1 MSGNGFDLTGLAEGV
16 MFNITGAGREL
27 LGWTRENSDDAFLAL
42 DLNNNGQIDNG
53 GELFGNFTQQPDPPR
68 GTEANGFAALA
79 VYDDNADGKINAS
92 DQIYSVLRLWTDRN
106 HNGVTDPD
114 ELQTLEKLGLKTLSL
129 NYEYSDRVDKFGN
142 EFRYRA
148 KVFDFGERQLGR
160 WAYDVFFVSGRPPRQ
175 RAGGALTQWPTN
187 NK

>member
-16 MFNITGAGREL
+16 MFNISGAGPEL

-53 GELFGNFTQQPDPPR
+53 GELFGNFTQQPDPPG

-79 VYDDNADGKINAS
+79 VYDDNADGKINAR

-175 RAGGALTQWPTN
+175 RPGGAITQWPTN
-187 NK
+187 HK